1 MRRRSRT
8 ACISISQR
16 MQTTA
21 MQRSLACSR
30 WAPARSTSAKP
41 GSSPGGSSRTRRAT
55 SSVLYVRRPR
65 RSSDSCHSLHHWATD
80 DAAVRRALRQP
91 SGEVTLDLRQLNLS
105 LRGVEAMEF
114 LVEFD
119 IGIPKG
125 TSEIEVAEREQAE
138 AVAAA
143 ALVAQ
148 GHLL

>member
-1 MRRRSRT
+1 
-8 ACISISQR
+8 
-16 MQTTA
+16 
-21 MQRSLACSR
+21 
-30 WAPARSTSAKP
+30 
-41 GSSPGGSSRTRRAT
+41 
-55 SSVLYVRRPR
+55 
-65 RSSDSCHSLHHWATD
+65 LHHWATD

-148 GHLL
+148 GHLLLVWRLTAPDGENKVLGLYRADSKAQLDRLLEALPMYDWMHITLTALEPHPNDPGARPVTTSGDGGQR